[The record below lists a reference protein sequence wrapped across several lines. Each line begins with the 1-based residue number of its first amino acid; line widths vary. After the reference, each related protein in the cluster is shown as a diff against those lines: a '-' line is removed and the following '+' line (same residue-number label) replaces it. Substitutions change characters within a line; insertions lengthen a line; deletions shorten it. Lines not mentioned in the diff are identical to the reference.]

1 MVNVFSETWQETLSD
16 IKKVMPENLKDNLIK
31 NKKLYMT
38 SIVLLIAVEVL
49 LVTGVLSIIFK

>member
-1 MVNVFSETWQETLSD
+1 MANVFSETWQETLSD

-49 LVTGVLSIIFK
+49 LLTGVLSIIFK

>member
-1 MVNVFSETWQETLSD
+1 MANVFSETWQETLSD

>member
-1 MVNVFSETWQETLSD
+1 MANVFSETWQETLSD

-38 SIVLLIAVEVL
+38 SIVLLITVEVL